1 MPEPARPFA
10 WFMLSGDGQAIL
22 TGHGFGSQRRGCR
35 GGRLRASTGHARLAR
50 DDPVSGANLPSR
62 EANRLA
68 WPWVAGLL
76 GLALLASTL
85 YALGSGRFHLPLG
98 EVLRLLA
105 GSQDAPS
112 TAETVLWQIRG
123 PRVLASIVVGA
134 ALAASGVALQSVF
147 RNPLAAPDLLGV
159 SAGAALG
166 AVLGIFLGWSV
177 FAIQASAFA
186 GGLAA
191 VALVYAVGTVL
202 PLRDRTLSLV
212 LAGIA
217 IGSMLGALIALVKTL
232 ADPYTQLPAITFWL
246 LGSFSSITT
255 VDLALLATLTVLG
268 IVPLVLMRWRADAL
282 ALSDDEVHALG
293 LRLPVLRLALVCGA
307 TLATSGTVAAAGIIG
322 WIGLVVPHAARLM
335 VGASFPRVLPVAML
349 LGALLMLVIDTL
361 GRSIGQS
368 EVPPGVLT
376 ALVGAPVLFALMIR
390 RADG

>member
-1 MPEPARPFA
+1 M
-10 WFMLSGDGQAIL
+10 
-22 TGHGFGSQRRGCR
+22 
-35 GGRLRASTGHARLAR
+35 
-50 DDPVSGANLPSR
+50 SGADLPSR
-62 EANRLA
+62 EANCLA

-98 EVLRLLA
+98 EVLRMLVS
-105 GSQDAPS
+105 SQDVPS

-255 VDLALLATLTVLG
+255 VDLALLATLAALG
-268 IVPLVLMRWRADAL
+268 LVPLVLMRWRADAL

-376 ALVGAPVLFALMIR
+376 ALVGAPVLFALMLR

>member
-1 MPEPARPFA
+1 MTRA
-10 WFMLSGDGQAIL
+10 S
-22 TGHGFGSQRRGCR
+22 SS
-35 GGRLRASTGHARLAR
+35 LRAGRRPGWWL
-50 DDPVSGANLPSR
+50 V
-62 EANRLA
+62 
-68 WPWVAGLL
+68 VASL
-76 GLALLASTL
+76 GLALVVSTL
-85 YALGSGRFHLPLG
+85 YALGSGRFDLPLRA
-98 EVLRLLA
+98 VLRILA
-105 GSQDAPS
+105 GLDGGTADAAP
-112 TAETVLWQIRG
+112 AMAQTVLWQIRG
-123 PRVLASIVVGA
+123 PRVLAAIVVGA

-166 AVLGIFLGWSV
+166 AVVGIFLGWTV
-177 FAIQASAFA
+177 FTIQVAAFA

-191 VALVYAVGTVL
+191 VALVYAIGTVL

-246 LGSFSSITT
+246 LGSFASIT
-255 VDLALLATLTVLG
+255 VADLALLSVFALLGVAPLAVL
-268 IVPLVLMRWRADAL
+268 RWRADAL

-293 LRLPVLRLALVCGA
+293 IRLPVLRAALVCGA

-322 WIGLVVPHAARLM
+322 WIGLVVPHAARLL

-349 LGALLMLVIDTL
+349 MGALLMLAIDTL
-361 GRSIGQS
+361 GRSLAQA

-376 ALVGAPVLFALMIR
+376 ALVGAPVLFALMLR
-390 RADG
+390 RRDG

>member
-1 MPEPARPFA
+1 M
-10 WFMLSGDGQAIL
+10 
-22 TGHGFGSQRRGCR
+22 RRRFSPGTDSVR
-35 GGRLRASTGHARLAR
+35 YVDAAG
-50 DDPVSGANLPSR
+50 PSR
-62 EANRLA
+62 GAESLA
-68 WPWVAGLL
+68 WPWVVGA
-76 GLALLASTL
+76 LAIALVALAL

-98 EVLRLLA
+98 EVLRMLA
-105 GSQDAPS
+105 GAQDVPPA
-112 TAETVLWQIRG
+112 AETVLWQIRG
-123 PRVLASIVVGA
+123 PRVLAAIVVGA
-134 ALAASGVALQSVF
+134 ALAASGAALQSVF

-166 AVLGIFLGWSV
+166 AVLGIFLGWSAIV
-177 FAIQASAFA
+177 IQASAFA

-232 ADPYTQLPAITFWL
+232 ADPYSQLPAITFWL
-246 LGSFSSITT
+246 LGSFASITA
-255 VDLALLATLTVLG
+255 VDVALLALLAALG
-268 IVPLVLMRWRADAL
+268 LVPLVLMRWRADAL

-293 LRLPVLRLALVCGA
+293 LRLPALRLALVCGA
-307 TLATSGTVAAAGIIG
+307 TLATSATVAAAGVIG

-335 VGASFPRVLPVAML
+335 VGASFARTLPVSML
-349 LGALLMLVIDTL
+349 LGGLLMLLIDTL

-376 ALVGAPVLFALMIR
+376 ALVGAPVLFALMLR

>member
-1 MPEPARPFA
+1 
-10 WFMLSGDGQAIL
+10 
-22 TGHGFGSQRRGCR
+22 
-35 GGRLRASTGHARLAR
+35 
-50 DDPVSGANLPSR
+50 VSGADLPSR
-62 EANRLA
+62 EANCLA

-98 EVLRLLA
+98 EVLRMLVS
-105 GSQDAPS
+105 SQDVPS

-255 VDLALLATLTVLG
+255 VDLALLATLAALG
-268 IVPLVLMRWRADAL
+268 LVPLVLMRWRADAL

-376 ALVGAPVLFALMIR
+376 ALVGAPVLFALMLR